1 MELELV
7 HRGGNKNETQLKQ
20 LPDIQI
26 CRNSQKNILHT
37 PKMFSHKIG
46 GIGWNFVNLTADSV
60 TAVDWQTGRL
70 KTGS

>member
-1 MELELV
+1 
-7 HRGGNKNETQLKQ
+7 
-20 LPDIQI
+20 
-26 CRNSQKNILHT
+26 
-37 PKMFSHKIG
+37 MFSHKIG